1 MFYFARPPLCND
13 NKQDTHQG
21 LSLAQ
26 EAAIAAVSLV
36 NQGIASRG
44 TFHHRVQLRDGSL
57 RTAAALKSLFT
68 LAAARMLDHVAGRCI
83 AGEEEIA
90 ES

>member
-1 MFYFARPPLCND
+1 M
-13 NKQDTHQG
+13 
-21 LSLAQ
+21 AQ
-26 EAAIAAVSLV
+26 EAAIAAVSLI
-36 NQGIASRG
+36 NQGIAARG

-68 LAAARMLDHVAGRCI
+68 LAARMLDDVAGRCI